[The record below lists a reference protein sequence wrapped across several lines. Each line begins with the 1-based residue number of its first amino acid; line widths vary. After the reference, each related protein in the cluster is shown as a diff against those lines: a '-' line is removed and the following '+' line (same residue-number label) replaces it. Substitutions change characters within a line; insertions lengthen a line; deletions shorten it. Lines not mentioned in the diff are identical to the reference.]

1 MKRTIEALAAA
12 SIAVGLIGF
21 LPQKAMADDRI
32 FTVVTGDWNQD
43 GTADAAMLRLPD
55 DDAPD
60 HTLVL
65 YLADRV
71 TRRLRLTA
79 TADNFVW
86 GWPDTAGQ
94 SPRLEA
100 MANGSLAVHS
110 QNEAIGRNRWAQ
122 KLTVAYRNGTFVVAG
137 FTYAAYDTLSQNPDE
152 DALECDLNILTGEGL
167 LDGEPLRF
175 STTWI
180 PLDAWTQEFGL
191 KVCRVI

>member
-1 MKRTIEALAAA
+1 MIRSMQALAAA
-12 SIAVGLIGF
+12 VIAAGLMSWT
-21 LPQKAMADDRI
+21 PQTASANERI
-32 FTVVTGDWNQD
+32 FAVATGDWNQD
-43 GTADAAMLRLPD
+43 GTADAAMLLLPE

-60 HTLVL
+60 HTLVV
-65 YLADRV
+65 YIADRV
-71 TRRLRLTA
+71 TRRLRLAA
-79 TADNFVW
+79 TAENFVW

-122 KLTVAYRNGTFVVAG
+122 KLTIAYRNGTFVVAG
-137 FTYAAYDTLSQNPDE
+137 FTYAAYDTLSENPDE
-152 DALECDLNILTGEGL
+152 DALECDLNVLTGEGL
-167 LDGEPLRF
+167 LDGEPIRF